1 MTAISSTAP
10 APYLVLGGTA
20 SAVTSAR
27 RAVVARRYAV
37 DSFAVEWRELSQLES
52 IADEWRELAAR
63 ALVPNVFYEPAFA
76 LAAAPVFGDVGAV
89 LVWSGTAPRKLLGF
103 FPARIE
109 TRRYGFSLPVLV
121 GWTHAFAPFSVPLVE
136 REAAEPV
143 IAAWLAHVA
152 GNDALPGLLL
162 LPYLPEEGPFAAALA
177 AILRRAQMP
186 AADFNHHTRALLAPG
201 GNRSAYVE
209 QALGPDQFRELR
221 RTARR
226 LNDLGAL
233 LFTTATEPDAVAAA
247 TEDFLALEASG
258 RKGKSGA
265 SAACDDEVPGF
276 IKVAMR
282 GLAVEGKVAI
292 DRVLLD
298 GRPIAVAITLRSGD
312 TAWLWKVAYDEAL
325 VHYSPGVMLAASL
338 TKELVND
345 ASIERTVSCIGEN
358 HRVTNRTWSEQLAVC
373 DLMVSPRPDA
383 PFARARRLET
393 MRSAAVAATGRV
405 HRLFVS

>member
-20 SAVTSAR
+20 SAITSAR

-76 LAAAPVFGDVGAV
+76 LAAAPVFGRDVGAV
-89 LVWSGTAPRKLLGF
+89 LVWSGAAPRKLLGF

-109 TRRYGFSLPVLV
+109 TRRYGLSLPLLV
-121 GWTHAFAPFSVPLVE
+121 GWTHAFASFSVPLVE

-162 LPYLPEEGPFAAALA
+162 LPYLPEDGPFAAVLA
-177 AILRRAQMP
+177 AILRRARMP

-226 LNDLGAL
+226 RNDLGAL

-265 SAACDDEVPGF
+265 SAACDDEICGF
-276 IKVAMR
+276 VKTAIK
-282 GLAVEGKVAI
+282 GLAAERKVAI

-298 GRPIAVAITLRSGD
+298 GRPVAVAITLRSGD
-312 TAWLWKVAYDEAL
+312 TAWLWKEVYDEAL
-325 VHYSPGVMLAASL
+325 AS
-338 TKELVND
+338 
-345 ASIERTVSCIGEN
+345 
-358 HRVTNRTWSEQLAVC
+358 
-373 DLMVSPRPDA
+373 
-383 PFARARRLET
+383 
-393 MRSAAVAATGRV
+393 
-405 HRLFVS
+405 